1 MNEPLSMLQNSCE
14 CMLYSDFLSKADDA
28 NDENIRML
36 YVTAFVV
43 AGYSLH

>member
-1 MNEPLSMLQNSCE
+1 MLQNSCE